1 MKSKFSLF
9 IQYRGAINKEKEKC
23 SQALS
28 TISRRN
34 LSVSE
39 VAISARFS
47 NISLHHHPADQS
59 QLCVSRL
66 MIYVLGHQW
75 RWTAATNS
83 ITHSTMTNW
92 CCNITQGVSTCI
104 SWLSLTIFFFFLLPV
119 CWCWWC
125 CSADVSSVTT
135 QCLPLSTQ
143 PRTTHT
149 VGHSTHKYF
158 TNQPRQKYFNQ
169 AQLENISSTCLEKY
183 LTGMKQR
190 KLFDCPGIRML
201 RTLSICSSSQCV
213 RVLVYC
219 ATVLWCNVARVG
231 KELGTTIL
239 VESIRYKLRNFTCL
253 HLSCG
258 HLSS

>member
-1 MKSKFSLF
+1 MFTSFVHNLKKKVKCLRGGNISQ
-9 IQYRGAINKEKEKC
+9 IRQYQSA
-23 SQALS
+23 SS
-28 TISRRN
+28 SSW
-34 LSVSE
+34 SVSALCFKADDLRAGSPMK
-39 VAISARFS
+39 VDCSHQL
-47 NISLHHHPADQS
+47 NHSLNNDKLMLQYHSRCLHLYLLTLPDY
-59 QLCVSRL
+59 LLLLVDCV
-66 MIYVLGHQW
+66 
-75 RWTAATNS
+75 
-83 ITHSTMTNW
+83 
-92 CCNITQGVSTCI
+92 
-104 SWLSLTIFFFFLLPV
+104 LL

-201 RTLSICSSSQCV
+201 RTLSLFVAVVSVGEYWCTG
-213 RVLVYC
+213 VLCHCTGVM
-219 ATVLWCNVARVG
+219 LHG
-231 KELGTTIL
+231 LG
-239 VESIRYKLRNFTCL
+239 RNWEQQY
-253 HLSCG
+253 
-258 HLSS
+258 